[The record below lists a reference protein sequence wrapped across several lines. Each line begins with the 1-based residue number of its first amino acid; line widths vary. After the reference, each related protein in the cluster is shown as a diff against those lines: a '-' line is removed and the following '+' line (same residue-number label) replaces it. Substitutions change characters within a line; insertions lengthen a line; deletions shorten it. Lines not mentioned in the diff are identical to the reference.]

1 MTVWDY
7 IRFEFQNVC
16 EMQIDTYVKLKM
28 SHSYN
33 TTTTSPP
40 SRFPLKK
47 RIKSEQCPAFQKNNT
62 CTKQKSIVSGRI
74 RYGYYWL

>member
-16 EMQIDTYVKLKM
+16 EMQIDTYVTLKM

-33 TTTTSPP
+33 TTPPSPP
-40 SRFPLKK
+40 SRVPLKK
-47 RIKSEQCPAFQKNNT
+47 RIKSE
-62 CTKQKSIVSGRI
+62 
-74 RYGYYWL
+74 

>member
-28 SHSYN
+28 PHSYN
-33 TTTTSPP
+33 TTTPSPP

-47 RIKSEQCPAFQKNNT
+47 RIKSE
-62 CTKQKSIVSGRI
+62 
-74 RYGYYWL
+74 

>member
-28 SHSYN
+28 SHHPL
-33 TTTTSPP
+33 TPLPLP
-40 SRFPLKK
+40 S
-47 RIKSEQCPAFQKNNT
+47 EEKN
-62 CTKQKSIVSGRI
+62 
-74 RYGYYWL
+74 